1 MAEILIEG
9 RRLDV
14 MKGLDFSFNYSI
26 ADIRDPNKRSTNYS
40 KTIKCPST
48 KNNDALFGQIWSVNI
63 SNAYNANDTNIE
75 TNFNPNKKAQALVV
89 QDGVTVMSGVV
100 QLRAVTIQNGVY
112 NYEVVFIGK
121 LIDFFSAIGKSKL
134 RDIDF
139 TDLNHVYDRPT
150 IIASWSNNTYT
161 YPMLDYGDDYDYLNG
176 LKVYRV
182 TQFRPALYAKEIW
195 DRVFS
200 FAGFSYTSSFLTSS
214 PFTNLVVPFSGEQ
227 IFADDAA
234 TNLRKFRASLS
245 APSDPITQG
254 DFVTAF
260 PNRTLVV
267 IPDDDSTGENFD
279 TGNNYSTSSGSY
291 TVPNDGLYGFDFS
304 ASMRLNRLIFDSRRA
319 YTGQLNIK
327 VRINKLDLSLNSTV
341 IAESV
346 QSFSIGQ
353 NPPTYDQTITVSTTA
368 EEQLLLDG
376 EQITVRVEVDF
387 TDLIATDPTLGNI
400 AIDGQ
405 LILGDFNLTLETATV
420 SSNPSNILFE
430 GDTVPMNSVVPDMTI
445 EEFVMSIIKMFNLY
459 VTIDELNENNL
470 IIETRD
476 QYYSSGV
483 TRDWTYKLARDK
495 KTEIKPIGL
504 LSAKVY
510 EYKYKEDSDYYNE
523 RFQTSYD
530 EPYGTRRYE
539 VDNDFLTNKKEVE
552 ISFAPTPLN
561 IDGNSNRF
569 VSRIY
574 DSDISEGAKPTEA
587 KPRILYFENKQSNPD
602 WLFRSDITG
611 ADSTILQYPYAGHL
625 DDPITPTLDINF
637 GIPDELFYQQNANT
651 GTLQYTN
658 ANLFNLYHSA
668 HIEEVTDKDS
678 KVLTGYFYLE
688 PLDIQKLDFRDQ
700 IVIDNSYWRINK
712 VSDYNPFKEGLTKVE
727 LIKVLEPKTLE
738 TETFTFG
745 IVETIG
751 NAETQEYKP
760 TNNRRFKNRN
770 QYNPVQG
777 KVHGRGNTISQ
788 QAFNFKVI
796 GDNNFIGDSAKN
808 VSIIGSSNYVSS
820 GIENVVIINSDNQE
834 VTESNTTIIDG
845 KRIWQY
851 VSIDSDYTANDRDFV
866 LSDATSGAVTVT
878 LSTEG
883 SSDHWVNV
891 KKIDAS
897 ANAVTVEPDSG
908 TIDGN
913 ANITLSSQYD
923 AVDVYSDGTNWHIR

>member
-63 SNAYNANDTNIE
+63 SNPYNANDTNIE

-139 TDLNHVYDRPT
+139 SDLNHVYDKPT
-150 IIASWSNNTYT
+150 IISSWTNSTYT
-161 YPMLDYGDDYDYLNG
+161 YPMLDFGDDYDYSNG

-200 FAGFSYTSSFLTSS
+200 FAGFSYTSSLLTSS

-234 TNLRKFRASLS
+234 TNLRKFRASLTS
-245 APSDPITQG
+245 AEGAYSTSDFFG
-254 DFVTAF
+254 ND
-260 PNRTLVV
+260 PNVQKRIPV
-267 IPDDDSTGENFD
+267 INDDSTGENFD
-279 TGNNYSTSSGSY
+279 TGNNYNTSNYIY

-304 ASMRLNRLIFDSRRA
+304 FDMRLVRTTINANRIYNGNLKIIA
-319 YTGQLNIK
+319 QILK
-327 VRINKLDLSLNSTV
+327 QDLSLNTSV
-341 IAESV
+341 IGEAT
-346 QSFSIGQ
+346 QSFAITN
-353 NPPTYDQTITVSTTA
+353 NPSSFDQTLTVSATA

-376 EQITVRVEVDF
+376 ESIFFRLVVDYNDLTVVN
-387 TDLIATDPTLGNI
+387 ALGQ
-400 AIDGQ
+400 AIDRDN
-405 LILGDFNLTLETATV
+405 LLTDFDMTLPTATV
-420 SSNPSNILFE
+420 SSNPSNVLFE

-445 EEFVMSIIKMFNLY
+445 EDFVMSIIKMFNLY

-587 KPRILYFENKQSNPD
+587 KPRILYFDNKQSNPD

-751 NAETQEYKP
+751 NAQTKENKP

-777 KVHGRGNTISQ
+777 KVHGRGNTISP

-866 LSDATSGAVTVT
+866 LADATSGAVTVT

-908 TIDGN
+908 TIDGS

>member
-1 MAEILIEG
+1 
-9 RRLDV
+9 

-63 SNAYNANDTNIE
+63 SNPYNANDTNIE

-139 TDLNHVYDRPT
+139 SDLNHVYDKPT
-150 IIASWSNNTYT
+150 IISSWTNSTYT
-161 YPMLDYGDDYDYLNG
+161 YPMLDFGDDYDYSNG

-200 FAGFSYTSSFLTSS
+200 FAGFSYTSSLLTSS

-234 TNLRKFRASLS
+234 TNLRKFRASLTS
-245 APSDPITQG
+245 AEGAYSTSDFFG
-254 DFVTAF
+254 ND
-260 PNRTLVV
+260 PNVQKRIPV
-267 IPDDDSTGENFD
+267 INDDSTGENFD
-279 TGNNYSTSSGSY
+279 TGNNYNTSNYIY

-304 ASMRLNRLIFDSRRA
+304 FDMRLVRTTINANRIYNGNLKIIA
-319 YTGQLNIK
+319 QILK
-327 VRINKLDLSLNSTV
+327 QDLSLNTSV
-341 IAESV
+341 IGEAT
-346 QSFSIGQ
+346 QSFAITN
-353 NPPTYDQTITVSTTA
+353 NPSSFDQTLTVSATA

-376 EQITVRVEVDF
+376 ESIFFRLVVDYNDLTVVN
-387 TDLIATDPTLGNI
+387 ALGQ
-400 AIDGQ
+400 AIDRDN
-405 LILGDFNLTLETATV
+405 LLTDFDMTLPTATV
-420 SSNPSNILFE
+420 SSNPSNVLFE

-445 EEFVMSIIKMFNLY
+445 EDFVMSIIKMFNLY

-587 KPRILYFENKQSNPD
+587 KPRILYFDNKQSNPD

-700 IVIDNSYWRINK
+700 IVIDNSYWRLNK

-751 NAETQEYKP
+751 NAQTKENKP

-777 KVHGRGNTISQ
+777 KVHGRGNTISP

-866 LSDATSGAVTVT
+866 LADATSGAVTVT

-908 TIDGN
+908 TIDGS